1 MMTYIGILAAIFA
14 AMAVGTIGFAL
25 WDRKTMIRPFES
37 KVADLDKRITANRE
51 KNENFANVLK
61 QYASKDKKFADVI
74 KQFNLF

>member
-1 MMTYIGILAAIFA
+1 
-14 AMAVGTIGFAL
+14 L
-25 WDRKTMIRPFES
+25 WDRKTMIRPFET

-51 KNENFANVLK
+51 KNENFDNVLK